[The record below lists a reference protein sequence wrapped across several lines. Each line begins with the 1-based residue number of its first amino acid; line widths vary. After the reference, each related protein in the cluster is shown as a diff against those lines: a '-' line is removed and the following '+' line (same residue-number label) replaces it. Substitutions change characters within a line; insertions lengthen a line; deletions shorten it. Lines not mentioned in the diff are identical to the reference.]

1 MKENITL
8 TALNAHLQQNIT
20 DIQTLRV
27 FADLEIIKEDKDF
40 LFMYEIKI
48 GAEETDPAIFISM
61 LYRIHENGVMIS
73 EKVKYYLYEIHPY
86 LLELVGCLL
95 RQCLQV

>member
-8 TALNAHLQQNIT
+8 TTLNAHLQQDIT
-20 DIQTLRV
+20 DIQALKV
-27 FADLEIIKEDKDF
+27 FADLEIINEDNVF

-48 GAEETDPAIFISM
+48 GAKEAEPAIFISM
-61 LYRIHENGVMIS
+61 VYRINENGVMSS

>member
-8 TALNAHLQQNIT
+8 TALNAHLQQDIT
-20 DIQTLRV
+20 DIQALKV

-48 GAEETDPAIFISM
+48 GAEEANPTIFISM
-61 LYRIHENGVMIS
+61 LYRIHENGGMNS

-95 RQCLQV
+95 RQCL

>member
-1 MKENITL
+1 MRENITL

-20 DIQTLRV
+20 DIQALKV
-27 FADLEIIKEDKDF
+27 FADLEIIKEDEDF

-48 GAEETDPAIFISM
+48 GSEEADPAIFISM
-61 LYRIHENGVMIS
+61 LYRINENGVMNS

>member
-1 MKENITL
+1 MRENITL

-20 DIQTLRV
+20 DIQALKV
-27 FADLEIIKEDKDF
+27 FADLEIIKEDEDF

-48 GAEETDPAIFISM
+48 GSEEADPAIFISM
-61 LYRIHENGVMIS
+61 LYHINENGVMNS